1 MFKRILVPIDGSP
14 NSETA
19 LAPAF
24 SLAAAFAGELLLL
37 QVIVPPEAALA
48 AIEGADYYVLKS
60 HWQETEVETAET
72 YLRGLRGEWRRANTT
87 VRVQAA
93 VGAIPATIVEAAES
107 FMADLIV
114 MSTHGRSGL
123 SRLVYGSVAE
133 AVLRAARVPVL
144 LVPRR

>member
-14 NSETA
+14 NSEAA
-19 LAPAF
+19 LGPAF
-24 SLAAAFAGELLLL
+24 VLAAAFGGEVQLL

-48 AIEGADYYVLKS
+48 AVEGAQYYALQN

-72 YLRGLRGEWRRANTT
+72 YLGRLRGQWCRGRVPVA
-87 VRVQAA
+87 VQAA
-93 VGAIPATIVEAAES
+93 VGAAPATIVATAEA
-107 FMADLIV
+107 FRADLIV

-123 SRLVYGSVAE
+123 SRVIYGSVAE